1 MTHESLVITKSFW
14 TATENNH
21 TSSPDG
27 RCDQRFSFAKHS
39 MFSEG
44 RKRPNARFC
53 ASRLSKTR
61 LAATPIFQRNSRLAV
76 SDEVSRG
83 NPSGRTPFWQMWQHC
98 AARYRSL
105 SPGTAVDG
113 SCWLPVAVASPFANG
128 LLRASIVYPPR
139 LLDLQFFFFLVLV
152 SDIFFLYLLL
162 INT

>member
-1 MTHESLVITKSFW
+1 MTNGFRLQSTACSLRAGKSR
-14 TATENNH
+14 T
-21 TSSPDG
+21 
-27 RCDQRFSFAKHS
+27 RFSVRADFQKYDWRRRRS
-39 MFSEG
+39 
-44 RKRPNARFC
+44 
-53 ASRLSKTR
+53 
-61 LAATPIFQRNSRLAV
+61 FQRNSRLAV

-83 NPSGRTPFWQMWQHC
+83 NPSGRTPFRKMWQHC

-152 SDIFFLYLLL
+152 SDVFFLYLLL
-162 INT
+162 NNT